1 MPMSSSPS
9 PDLSGRIAQ
18 LEAREAIRDLVARY
32 GMAVDD
38 RDIDAVADMFTS
50 DAEFGLADGMVSNQG
65 RQAVIDFYT
74 ERLTAFGATYHYPHS
89 HLIELDPDRPDH
101 ATGTVNAHAELAL
114 DGRTL
119 VTALRYDDRYR
130 VEGGRWRF
138 VERKVAMLYYM
149 DMAELVDGGLCE
161 PDRKRY
167 FGTVGPSELPESL
180 DTWKQFF
187 AEAG

>member
-1 MPMSSSPS
+1 MSGAT
-9 PDLSGRIAQ
+9 DGLSERVAR
-18 LEAREAIRDLVARY
+18 LEAREEIRDLIARY

-38 RDIDAVADMFTS
+38 RDVESLADMFTS
-50 DAEFGLADGMVSNQG
+50 DARFGLADGMVANQG

-74 ERLTAFGATYHYPHS
+74 ERMAAFGPTYHYPHS
-89 HLIELDPDRPDH
+89 QVIEFDPDRPGH
-101 ATGTVNAHAELAL
+101 ATGMVNAHAELAL

-119 VTALRYDDRYR
+119 VTALRYFDEYR
-130 VEGGRWRF
+130 VEEGCWRF
-138 VERKVAMLYYM
+138 VERKVAMIYYM
-149 DMAELVDGGLCE
+149 DMADLVDGGLTE

-187 AEAG
+187 AEVG